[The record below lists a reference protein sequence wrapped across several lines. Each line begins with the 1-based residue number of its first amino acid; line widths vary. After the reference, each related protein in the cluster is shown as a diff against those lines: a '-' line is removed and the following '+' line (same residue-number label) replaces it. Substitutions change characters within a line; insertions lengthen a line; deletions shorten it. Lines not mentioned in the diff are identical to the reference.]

1 MYKGVV
7 GWGLALESAGALGT
21 VWPGT
26 PQSGVALCCMAMKR
40 LWHCR
45 MRCAVVHYAVCMWAA
60 HLAVFMYGC
69 ALVQYAVCMWVAH
82 LAVFMYGCALVQYA
96 VCMWVA
102 HLAVFMYGCAIVQ
115 YAVCMWAA
123 HPAVF
128 MCCG

>member
-1 MYKGVV
+1 MLYDY
-7 GWGLALESAGALGT
+7 E
-21 VWPGT
+21 
-26 PQSGVALCCMAMKR
+26 R

-69 ALVQYAVCMWVAH
+69 VLVQYAVCMWVAH
-82 LAVFMYGCALVQYA
+82 LAVFMYWPWCAIVQYA

-102 HLAVFMYGCAIVQ
+102 H
-115 YAVCMWAA
+115 
-123 HPAVF
+123 PAVF

>member
-7 GWGLALESAGALGT
+7 GWRFALESAGALHFGT

-26 PQSGVALCCMAMKR
+26 PQSGVALWLYDYER

-45 MRCAVVHYAVCMWAA
+45 MRCAVVHCAVCMWAA
-60 HLAVFMYGC
+60 HIAVFMYGC

-82 LAVFMYGCALVQYA
+82 LAA
-96 VCMWVA
+96 
-102 HLAVFMYGCAIVQ
+102 FMYGCAIVQ
-115 YAVCMWAA
+115 YAVCMWVA